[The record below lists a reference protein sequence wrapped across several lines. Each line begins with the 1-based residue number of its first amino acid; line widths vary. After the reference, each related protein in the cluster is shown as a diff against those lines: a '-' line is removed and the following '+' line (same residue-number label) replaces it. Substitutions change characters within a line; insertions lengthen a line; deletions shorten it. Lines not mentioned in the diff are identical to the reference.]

1 MKKFFEIFTCRKS
14 AVIKELNGSL
24 EKANAKIA
32 ALETSIEEY
41 KRVNERLGSSLKA
54 SERERMKAASEA
66 KAATEVKNR
75 VWEKLET
82 LRKEYKELEKK
93 VQKRGKNG
101 RFIKKNKE

>member
-32 ALETSIEEY
+32 DLETIIEVY
-41 KRVNERLGSSLKA
+41 KRANEKLGSAFKTA
-54 SERERMKAASEA
+54 DKERVEQAQIANAAIEA
-66 KAATEVKNR
+66 KNR
-75 VWEKLET
+75 VWEKLEN

>member
-32 ALETSIEEY
+32 ALETSIAEY
-41 KRVNERLGSSLKA
+41 KRVNEQLGSSLKT

-66 KAATEVKNR
+66 KAATEAKNR
-75 VWEKLET
+75 VWEKLEN